1 MDLPPIESQ
10 EVPGPLANREARNAD
25 LAALRKSR
33 TSFLYFVRCNEFLK
47 VGISTSLGSR
57 ISTMQ
62 GCNPYPIHVMATV
75 IGGQDE
81 EQAIHNAWRRLHH
94 RGEWFR
100 FEDEPRELC
109 EVLAPYEWEPEEGR
123 KALGEW
129 WLRRHGSHVL
139 TLRPMIQSPRIED
152 IDR

>member
-1 MDLPPIESQ
+1 MDLTAIESQ
-10 EVPGPLANREARNAD
+10 ELSGRLANRDARNAMLTAMRRNSD
-25 LAALRKSR
+25 C
-33 TSFLYFVRCNEFLK
+33 FLYFVRCNEFLK
-47 VGISTSLGSR
+47 VGISTNPNSR

-62 GCNPYPIHVMATV
+62 GCNPYPVHVMAIV

-81 EQAIHNAWRRLHH
+81 EQTIHNAWRRLHH

-109 EVLAPYEWEPEEGR
+109 EVLAPYEWDRAEGR

-129 WLRRHGSHVL
+129 WHKRHGSHVL
-139 TLRPMIQSPRIED
+139 RPRPMIQSPRIED